1 MNNNW
6 IINKLCTVDSEKVI
20 YGIAMDNN
28 SGNIYTTLRA
38 DGLWKLNK
46 DDMKPQCIVKDGSY
60 MLGIVWNGNNILYI
74 CDLSNHR
81 ILSYSI
87 DTETLSTLAGNRTKG
102 HQDGNIKDATFYYPW
117 GIAMDRNGDLYI
129 TEWDRIR
136 KINIKSGTVETIA
149 GPTGSQ
155 DDHGYRDG
163 ETKNAKFHRPTGIV
177 ISDDDT
183 IYVCD
188 RFNYCIR
195 QIKNGIVSTIA
206 GIPGKKGFKDGPTNQ
221 SIFSY
226 LHGLVLTDDGN
237 LLVGDCNG
245 LRIMNMNQ
253 KIVSTSQGIL
263 HQQIDSLTRDTLGS
277 IYVGCKNTIFHL
289 ENTWKWKRFLWI
301 GWMKENSNYCLL
313 ARLPKEIIKEIAFHF
328 HPNKKRFRKRNLIS
342 FQDTESKK
350 TLFGTWNYEMS
361 VGLWCM

>member
-6 IINKLCTVDSEKVI
+6 IINKLCTVDSKGAI
-20 YGIAMDNN
+20 YGIAVNN
-28 SGNIYTTLRA
+28 NNGNIYMALGI

-60 MLGIVWNGNNILYI
+60 MIGIVWNGNNILYI
-74 CDLSNHR
+74 CDINHR

-87 DTETLSTLAGNRTKG
+87 DTEILSTLAGNGTRG
-102 HQDGNIKDATFYYPW
+102 HQDGNIKDATFYHPW

-136 KINIKSGTVETIA
+136 KINIKSETVETIA

-155 DDHGYRDG
+155 TDYGYQDG
-163 ETKNAKFHRPTGIV
+163 ETKNAKFNRSTGIV
-177 ISDDDT
+177 ISNDDT

-188 RFNYCIR
+188 QYNHCIR

-206 GIPGKKGFKDGPTNQ
+206 GIPGKEGFKDGPTNQ
-221 SIFSY
+221 SIFRY
-226 LHGLVLTDDGN
+226 PHGLILTDDGN
-237 LLVGDCNG
+237 LLVGDYNG
-245 LRIMNMNQ
+245 LRIVDMNQ

-263 HQQIDSLTRDTLGS
+263 HQQIHSLTRDTLGS

-289 ENTWKWKRFLWI
+289 ENTWRWERFLWI

-313 ARLPKEIIKEIAFHF
+313 ARLPKEIIKEIASHLSG
-328 HPNKKRFRKRNLIS
+328 NTTTRKRTGNTLEDEM
-342 FQDTESKK
+342 FKKQKK
-350 TLFGTWNYEMS
+350 T
-361 VGLWCM
+361 